1 MAEEVIQ
8 KLGKLVIVE
17 DEESLRVM
25 YATRFKQS
33 GYEVLEASNGADG
46 LKLIRESKP
55 DIVLLDILMPKVSG
69 FDVLR
74 DLKAD
79 KDVAVSSIPV
89 ILLTNLAEDAGFK
102 QGQELGA
109 AGYVMKVNRTPDET
123 VHYVNAV
130 IGATK
135 KVNS

>member
-1 MAEEVIQ
+1 MAEETV
-8 KLGKLVIVE
+8 KKVGKLVIVE
-17 DEESLRVM
+17 DEESLRTM

-33 GYEVLEASNGADG
+33 GYEVQEASNGADG
-46 LKLIRESKP
+46 LKLIRETKP
-55 DIVLLDILMPKVSG
+55 DLVLLDILMPKVSG

-74 DLKAD
+74 ELKAD
-79 KDVAVSSIPV
+79 KDPAVSSIPV
-89 ILLTNLAEDAGFK
+89 IFLTNLAEDAGFK

-135 KVNS
+135 KASS